1 MTQRS
6 TGRRAASEP
15 TVMGA
20 VPERPFVV
28 VTGAA
33 SGLGAV
39 LAERLV
45 RSGRQVVGL
54 DLETGTTDAV
64 DWHCVDVRDP
74 DIARVF
80 AGADCVVHL
89 AVSTT
94 PDADPL
100 LRSDLNVRGTECVL
114 TAAAASEVRHVVLVT
129 SAAVHGASADN
140 PAPIDD
146 DAPLLTAAE
155 GLIGDLLEI
164 EALAARSRDVSPDM
178 RVTVVRPAALVGAGA
193 DSLVTRHFA
202 SPLMLS
208 VRDVEMR
215 WQFVHA
221 DDVAAAI
228 DLVLQG
234 AVPYEAVTV
243 GCEGWL
249 SQRDVEAISGKR
261 SIEVSSSVAFATAE
275 RLHRAGLTPAP
286 ASELAYVVHPWVV
299 TSSRLRHCGWTAA
312 YDNPTA
318 LSALIA
324 DLSGTSLAG
333 RRLGRSDVTIAGA
346 GAAGATVAALLGAAA
361 FVRKARRA
369 RGL

>member
-1 MTQRS
+1 MTQQS
-6 TGRRAASEP
+6 TGRHAASEP
-15 TVMGA
+15 TVTGA
-20 VPERPFVV
+20 ASERPTVV

-45 RSGRQVVGL
+45 RSGRRVVGL
-54 DLETGTTDAV
+54 DLEPGSIESV
-64 DWHCVDVRDP
+64 EWHCVDVRERG
-74 DIARVF
+74 IASLF
-80 AGADCVVHL
+80 EGADSVVHL

-100 LRSDLNVRGTECVL
+100 LRRDLNVQGTHSVL
-114 TAAAASEVRHVVLVT
+114 TAAAASHVRHLVLVT

-140 PAPIDD
+140 PAPIDE

-164 EALAARSRDVSPDM
+164 EALAARSREVSPDL

-202 SPLMLS
+202 SPLLLS

-243 GCEGWL
+243 GCDGWL

-261 SIEVSSSVAFATAE
+261 SIEVPSSVAFATAE

-299 TSSRLRHCGWTAA
+299 SSSRLRHCGWTAA
-312 YDNPTA
+312 YDNSTA
-318 LSALIA
+318 LAALIA
-324 DLSGTSLAG
+324 DLSGTSFAG

-346 GAAGATVAALLGAAA
+346 GAAGATVAAVLGAAA